1 MNIMQKKLNEV
12 VNNQEKYINQIIE
25 QLDRYAT
32 KLDYATVLNPANME
46 NRLQKEV
53 QETESNQKLIAFK
66 TTYRLLN
73 GNNSP

>member
-46 NRLQKEV
+46 NRLQKYRK
-53 QETESNQKLIAFK
+53 QNQ
-66 TTYRLLN
+66 TRN
-73 GNNSP
+73 W